1 MALEKFFH
9 RAAMALA
16 EGAIRVKYNGQ
27 YAYACVVVDQDG
39 GTDSSPLIG
48 LGVSDTSLAAA
59 VTAVETVFTST
70 ANTDL
75 MNDIVNSIRWWKT
88 TTSGA
93 RVETGDFECEI
104 KNALG
109 NSTVDTPYHASAA
122 KFADDDGT
130 TTNFADGSW
139 HDTML
144 WDNDSAGVYG
154 CHLRLPAPELSKG
167 GVVLD
172 AIIGDLTESDGTK
185 VESNGMRRYIY
196 DDDGNVLWDS
206 GAQTTL
212 GNANYNILAG
222 DRAEA
227 VTFAQPIIIF
237 DRAADSGDAANC
249 DGTTAVARYDIIRT

>member
-1 MALEKFFH
+1 MPELIINPT
-9 RAAMALA
+9 AMAVA
-16 EGAIRVKYNGQ
+16 EAAIRVKYNGVF
-27 YAYACVVVDQDG
+27 AYAAVVVDQDG
-39 GTDSSPLIG
+39 GTDSSPLIK

-59 VTAVETVFTST
+59 VTAAETVFTST
-70 ANTDL
+70 AGTDV
-75 MNDIVNSIRWWKT
+75 MNDIVNAIRWWRT

-93 RVETGDFECEI
+93 RVESGDFECEI

-122 KFADDDGT
+122 KFADDNGS

-154 CHLRLPAPELSKG
+154 VHLRVPGPELSKG
-167 GVVLD
+167 GVVID
-172 AIIGDLTESDGTK
+172 SIIGDLTKAAGTALD
-185 VESNGMRRYIY
+185 SGMRRYLY

-212 GNANYNILAG
+212 GNANFNILAG
-222 DRAEA
+222 DRAA
-227 VTFAQPIIIF
+227 PRDWNMPVIVF
-237 DRAADSGDAANC
+237 DRAADSADAADC
-249 DGTTAVARYDIIRT
+249 DATTAVVNWGVRL